1 MKQNEKELTGEESL
15 KLINRMI
22 YEAKGYFA
30 ESGLGALVYGFSI
43 LLCSLLTY
51 AVKKN
56 YFSVPFQPFLILVPV
71 FFIQAFIQ
79 MKENKNKKAKTFT
92 DETIDY
98 VWTGFFLSVIAV
110 VCVAGVSF
118 MMITVSLF
126 LTSFAT
132 FLTGMIARFMYH
144 KVCGVICLVIADV
157 SYFTQNTN
165 IYLLAALTAVIVWII
180 PGFILNATFK
190 KQQYAG

>member
-30 ESGLGALVYGFSI
+30 ESGLGALVYGSSI

-51 AVKKN
+51 AVEKH
-56 YFSVPFQPFLILVPV
+56 YFSIPFQPFFILVPV

-79 MKENKNKKAKTFT
+79 IKENKNKKAKTFT

-126 LTSFAT
+126 LTGFAT

>member
-1 MKQNEKELTGEESL
+1 MNESERELTGEESL

-43 LLCSLLTY
+43 LFSSLATY
-51 AVKKN
+51 AVEKN
-56 YFSVPFQPFLILVPV
+56 YFTFPFQPFFIIIPV

-79 MKENKNKKAKTFT
+79 KKENKNKKVKTFT

-98 VWTGFFLSVIAV
+98 IWVSFFLSVFTV
-110 VCVAGVSF
+110 VCVAGVGY
-118 MMITVSLF
+118 MMVTINLF
-126 LTSFAT
+126 LTGFAT
-132 FLTGMIARFMYH
+132 FLTGMIAKFMYH
-144 KVCGVICLVIADV
+144 RVCGIICLVIADV
-157 SYFTQNTN
+157 SYFMQDSNV
-165 IYLLAALTAVIVWII
+165 YLLLALTAVLVWVI

-190 KQQYAG
+190 KHQNAR